1 MDRCG
6 RERLTCIVCIVC
18 AGPSSGNGAGPQV
31 QKRESKGEDPIS
43 NWKLFN
49 DLENREEADVV
60 RLHAHIHSFIIIP
73 SVW

>member
-1 MDRCG
+1 M
-6 RERLTCIVCIVC
+6 CIVG
-18 AGPSSGNGAGPQV
+18 AGPSSGNGAGPRQQQV

-60 RLHAHIHSFIIIP
+60 RLHTHIHSFIIIP
-73 SVW
+73 SVR

>member
-1 MDRCG
+1 MRKRGDYV
-6 RERLTCIVCIVC
+6 LTCVAC
-18 AGPSSGNGAGPQV
+18 AGPSSGNGAGGPQV

-60 RLHAHIHSFIIIP
+60 RLRTRVAFY
-73 SVW
+73 VVTGLC